1 MTPSIALRWVEYGPH
16 HNIWC
21 RVEDLVDAPELVSSD
36 RGRGERGGPTG
47 FQKAEPVQLVQET
60 RPWPLGVRIVPWDAN
75 DGKDYW
81 RFGLDTAITWK
92 QRLNEPVP
100 ETWTTVAAHLASLPT
115 TKSPTG
121 EETYT
126 LYEDILNYLSRLI
139 LRKGRQFMAII

>member
-1 MTPSIALRWVEYGPH
+1 MTPSIALRWVEYDPH

-21 RVEDLVDAPELVSSD
+21 RVEDLVDATEL
-36 RGRGERGGPTG
+36 
-47 FQKAEPVQLVQET
+47 EPVQLVQET